1 MSETF
6 KIRLAARCEAAGR
19 PENEDNFQ
27 VAENL
32 SVSNAGFTTDKIFPL
47 GSKGTLLLV
56 CDGMGGMN
64 AGEVA
69 SAIGV
74 ETIKGLFDPQ
84 LLTAEVISN
93 DESVCNYMKR
103 AIVKADS
110 RIKEEAQKDSAK
122 QGMGSTAVMAWLLGQ
137 KVYVAWCGDSRCYR
151 YNPATGLEQ
160 LSHDH
165 SYVQDLVD
173 TGQLAPELAFDHPN
187 KNIIT
192 RSLGD
197 PRGTARPDAKA
208 FSLHT
213 GDVILLCSDGLNDS
227 LRDSEIAQSI
237 GRSLAS
243 MTSCRDA
250 LWNDSRTA
258 GWHDNVTIVLAQV
271 VDENAIAAQTA
282 PAAQPQPQSQ
292 PQPQPAQPAEPVQP
306 QPAPAA
312 PVAPEVHPTPQKSS
326 SDKKNK
332 IIAVLVTLLVV
343 IIIACC
349 CIWFF
354 SGKNDSSN
362 DKQQILTQYNELY
375 KELSTVTFDGR
386 PSDNIEKEVENI
398 TEQYKEFTKLGE
410 KLSLVEYPDQNEKVK
425 AAINEAITDKV
436 FELRQGNDETKATK
450 IEKLKIQ

>member
-1 MSETF
+1 MSEIL

-27 VAENL
+27 VAEDL
-32 SVSNAGFTTDKIFPL
+32 SVSNVGFETDKIFPL
-47 GSKGTLLLV
+47 GNKGTLLLV

-74 ETIKGLFDPQ
+74 ETIKNLFAPQ
-84 LLTAEVISN
+84 LLTSEVLAN
-93 DESVCNYMKR
+93 DDSICAYMKR
-103 AIVKADS
+103 AIIKADS

-173 TGQLAPELAFDHPN
+173 TNQLNPELAFDHPN

-197 PRGTARPDAKA
+197 PRGAARPDTKV
-208 FSLHT
+208 FNLHI

-237 GRSLAS
+237 SRSLDS
-243 MTSCRDA
+243 MGNCRDA
-250 LWNDSRTA
+250 LWNDSCQA

-271 VDENAIAAQTA
+271 VDERAMTS
-282 PAAQPQPQSQ
+282 QSQ
-292 PQPQPAQPAEPVQP
+292 PAPSIPVASHVEPEQPIQSQVAHSAE
-306 QPAPAA
+306 A
-312 PVAPEVHPTPQKSS
+312 PVRPISEKPSSKKNFKIVFAVVAVIILAIGGCCAWWLQKDKEEKGNDAQLEQQYQQKYEELMQVSFDGVS
-326 SDKKNK
+326 SDKIVEKVK
-332 IIAVLVTLLVV
+332 
-343 IIIACC
+343 
-349 CIWFF
+349 
-354 SGKNDSSN
+354 
-362 DKQQILTQYNELY
+362 
-375 KELSTVTFDGR
+375 STVQD
-386 PSDNIEKEVENI
+386 
-398 TEQYKEFTKLGE
+398 YKEFEQLG
-410 KLSLVEYPDQNEKVK
+410 NELNLPNSKNQSQKVK
-425 AAINEAITDKV
+425 NAINNKIQDKAC
-436 FELRQGNDETKATK
+436 ELNSAGQDNIATE
-450 IEKLKIQ
+450 INNLKI

>member
-1 MSETF
+1 MSETI

-27 VAENL
+27 VAEDL
-32 SVSNAGFTTDKIFPL
+32 SVSNVGFETDKILPL

-69 SAIGV
+69 SAVGV
-74 ETIKGLFDPQ
+74 ETIKNLFAPQ
-84 LLTAEVISN
+84 LLTSDVFAN
-93 DESVCNYMKR
+93 DESVCTYMKR
-103 AIVKADS
+103 AIIKADS

-151 YNPATGLEQ
+151 YNPAMGLEQ

-173 TGQLAPELAFDHPN
+173 TDQLKPELAFDHPN

-197 PRGTARPDAKA
+197 PRGAARPDTKV
-208 FSLHT
+208 FNLHV

-237 GRSLAS
+237 SRSLDS
-243 MTSCRDA
+243 MGSCRDA
-250 LWNDSRTA
+250 LWEDSKQA

-271 VDENAIAAQTA
+271 VDERAMTSHSQLA
-282 PAAQPQPQSQ
+282 PSTPVANQVEPEQPIQSQ
-292 PQPQPAQPAEPVQP
+292 VAHTAETPVRPVSEKSSYKKNLKIVLAVITVIILVIGGCCVWWLQKDKEGKGSDAQIVQ
-306 QPAPAA
+306 QYS
-312 PVAPEVHPTPQKSS
+312 QKYEKLMQVSFDGVS
-326 SDKKNK
+326 SDKIVEKVK
-332 IIAVLVTLLVV
+332 
-343 IIIACC
+343 
-349 CIWFF
+349 
-354 SGKNDSSN
+354 
-362 DKQQILTQYNELY
+362 
-375 KELSTVTFDGR
+375 STVHA
-386 PSDNIEKEVENI
+386 
-398 TEQYKEFTKLGE
+398 YKEFEQLGNE
-410 KLSLVEYPDQNEKVK
+410 LNLPNSKNQSQEVKKVINEKIEGKVIELNSIDK
-425 AAINEAITDKV
+425 EDVANEIK
-436 FELRQGNDETKATK
+436 N
-450 IEKLKIQ
+450 LKI